1 MNKFL
6 KRMAAVTLSAALI
19 IPAYANAAPTCS
31 GAYTIDAYAKNTAKL
46 SKKNLKMTDAG
57 KKYTIKLT
65 TSVKKSKINWEATIN
80 AKTAESAEPCIS
92 MKISKNKKKV
102 DITPLRDG
110 DGTIICTVGGKKL
123 KCSYTV
129 MLPEKIVSR
138 FSDFADYL
146 QINGR
151 GNIGNQ
157 QSVEFGQIKTSDA
170 ACTIYGYYK
179 NSNLVS
185 FDVTGFYNNTSDYF
199 TVSFDLSGDGKV
211 SNVIIHERVGTQNIY
226 KATIT
231 SRKADAFKKG
241 CRSVDFYTEIES
253 GASQYLSSCESM
265 AQKCFDE
272 SLQSINQYLT
282 SNFSYSLQN
291 IGFVNYK

>member
-110 DGTIICTVGGKKL
+110 EGTIICTVGGKKL
-123 KCSYTV
+123 KCLYTV
-129 MLPEKIVSR
+129 MLPKKIVSR

-170 ACTIYGYYK
+170 ACAIYGYYK